1 MIKTFASDVFYCL
14 RISYITSKFYTV
26 SRVFLQIIKALTP
39 IVGVYLQKL
48 ILDVLA
54 SGKEVNYLVS
64 TFIVLI
70 IIYLVLQVLNEWT
83 SKLNDYFRKIHDE
96 KLSNHINLNIIN
108 KSSKMDLMYFDSP
121 NYFDKIKLLRFN
133 STAINQIVW
142 NLVDFISNT
151 ITFITTFVIMVQYS
165 PLYSIA
171 IVLSYLPIAICDQ
184 IYIRK
189 LYDWQINNIGNER
202 KYEYIA
208 SVVTQRVHAKEIR
221 IFGIADHLIAIY
233 KGLWEA
239 WFSNKKRI
247 IKKWSVITIIISVI
261 PQLLTVFILLQV
273 GINIINGRN
282 SVGDF
287 SFYSGIIGQ
296 LVASIFMII
305 FSISNISENKIRI
318 KDFRE
323 FSEWTSSVEETGDLE
338 LQSIDSIRFC
348 NVSFIYPGN
357 EDATIKKL
365 SFEIDARERVALVG
379 INGAGKTTIVKLL
392 LRFYDVTEG
401 SILINGIDIK
411 RFTQASIRKFFS
423 VMFQDYANYAF
434 TLRENITISD
444 INAPPTDDSIIEAC
458 QKSGVDEIY
467 KDWEKGLNS
476 YIYKEFEMDG
486 KELSGGENQKVALGR
501 TFYRDAEII
510 ILDEPSSS
518 LDPESEYK
526 LFNKM
531 IELCKDKGVILISHR
546 LSNVILAEKILV
558 IEGGELIEQG
568 THSELI
574 NKNGR
579 YAALFRYQAERYKE
593 EIGKDSSN

>member
-1 MIKTFASDVFYCL
+1 MIRTFFSDVFYCL
-14 RISYITSKFYTV
+14 SISFKTSKLYTV
-26 SRVFLQIIKALTP
+26 SRIFLQIVKALTP
-39 IVGVYLQKL
+39 IVSVYIQKL

-54 SGKEVNYLVS
+54 SGEEVNYLVNI
-64 TFIVLI
+64 FITLI
-70 IIYLVLQVLNEWT
+70 IIYLLLQVLNEWIT
-83 SKLNDYFRKIHDE
+83 KLNEYFKKIHDE
-96 KLSNHINLNIIN
+96 KLSNYINLNIIN
-108 KSSKMDLMYFDSP
+108 KSSKIDLKYFDSP
-121 NYFDKIKLLRFN
+121 NYFDKMKLLRFN
-133 STAINQIVW
+133 SNAINQIVW
-142 NLVDFISNT
+142 NLVDFISNI
-151 ITFITTFVIMVQYS
+151 ITFITTFAIMVQYS

-171 IVLSYLPIAICDQ
+171 IVISYLPIAICDQ

-189 LYDWQINNIGNER
+189 LYDWQISNLGNER

-208 SVVTQRVHAKEIR
+208 SIVTQKVHAKEIR

-247 IKKWSVITIIISVI
+247 IKKWSVITIIISII
-261 PQLLTVFILLQV
+261 PQLLTVFILLRV
-273 GINIINGRN
+273 GINIINGSN
-282 SVGDF
+282 SIGDF

-296 LVASIFMII
+296 LVASIFLII
-305 FSISNISENKIRI
+305 FSISNISEDKIRI

-323 FSEWTSSVEETGDLE
+323 FSQWKSEVEGTGDLE

-348 NVSFIYPGN
+348 NVSFVYPGN
-357 EDATIKKL
+357 EEATIKNM
-365 SFEIDARERVALVG
+365 SFEINAKDRVALVG
-379 INGAGKTTIVKLL
+379 INGAGKTSIVKLL

-401 SILINGIDIK
+401 CILVNGMDIK
-411 RFTQASIRKFFS
+411 RFSQESLRRFFS
-423 VMFQDYANYAF
+423 VMFQDYTNYAF
-434 TLRENITISD
+434 TLRENIAISD
-444 INAPPTDDSIIEAC
+444 VKSPSTDDKVIEAC
-458 QKSGVDEIY
+458 KKSGVDEIY
-467 KDWEKGLNS
+467 KDWEKGLDS

-501 TFYRDAEII
+501 TFFRDAKII

-546 LSNVILAEKILV
+546 LSNVILAERILV
-558 IEGGELIEQG
+558 IESGELIEQG

-574 NKNGR
+574 KKNGR

-593 EIGKDSSN
+593 EIDKDSCN